1 MVSWIR
7 NTVLLVAM
15 AVTVAGLWGPPA
27 ALAEPAEPLM
37 LRGLVER
44 LPDTPD
50 SRGEWRIG
58 GRAVMVGPHTRLQED
73 IANVRTEGYGTQAG
87 TGVVVW
93 APGWSPQAAHAAGFR
108 PALRKE
114 VGGIGL
120 GRLVE
125 VKVRPADGGV
135 LEAIEIVHQDK
146 PSDSAAR

>member
-7 NTVLLVAM
+7 KAVLLGGM

-27 ALAEPAEPLM
+27 APAEPSQPLM

-50 SRGEWRIG
+50 LRGEWRIG
-58 GRAVMVGPHTRLQED
+58 GRAVMVGPQTRLEED
-73 IANVRTEGYGTQAG
+73 IANVRTEGYWTQAG

-93 APGWSPQAAHAAGFR
+93 APGWSPEAAHAAGFR

-120 GRLVE
+120 GRLVAA
-125 VKVRPADGGV
+125 KVRPADGGV
-135 LEAIEIVHQDK
+135 LQAIEIVLQDK
-146 PSDSAAR
+146 SSGPASR

>member
-7 NTVLLVAM
+7 NAVLMVAM
-15 AVTVAGLWGPPA
+15 AVTAAGLGSSPA
-27 ALAEPAEPLM
+27 APAEPLQPLT

-44 LPDTPD
+44 QPDTPD

-58 GRAVMVGPHTRLQED
+58 GLPVMVGPYTRLRGGV
-73 IANVRTEGYGTQAG
+73 ANATTEGYWTLAG

-93 APGWSPQAAHAAGFR
+93 APGWSSEAAHAAGFR

-114 VGGIGL
+114 VGGIGI

-125 VKVRPADGGV
+125 ATVRPADGGT
-135 LEAIEIVHQDK
+135 LQAIEIVLQDTSSG
-146 PSDSAAR
+146 PAGR